1 MALAEFVLE
10 LNETGFPRLFGFTT
24 SEIRVEADNF
34 TPFDSNKNNS
44 VIIAEIR
51 RNKADWEL
59 VRILCQPN

>member
-10 LNETGFPRLFGFTT
+10 LNKTGFPRLFGFTT

-44 VIIAEIR
+44 VIIAVKITSDIR
-51 RNKADWEL
+51 FICGD
-59 VRILCQPN
+59 V